1 MSALKDIEHFYFIGI
16 GGIGMSALA
25 FYFHES
31 GKHVAGYDKTPSDV
45 TKSLQQVGISVHF
58 EDKGN
63 EVDQK
68 YTPQDTLVIY
78 TPAVPNHFGE
88 LVRFRESGYTIKKR
102 AEVLGMIANA
112 HYSLAVAGTHGK
124 TTTSSI
130 LGHLLADT
138 GAPVTAFIG
147 GITNNY
153 NGNLIQKGNDVIV
166 VEADEF
172 DRSFLQL
179 TPDIACITSMD
190 ADHLDIYG
198 DANTLENTFKEFGS
212 LVPTDKLFI
221 KNGLPLEG
229 ITVGIEDDADYSAQN
244 ISIKNGCYHFDFK
257 YPGGVIP
264 EMQFNLPGRHNLSNA
279 ITALGMAMK
288 YGSPTELLPKAL
300 LSFSGVNRRFTYRMK
315 TDNRVLIDDYAHHPT
330 EIAAVFQ
337 SVQEMYPEDPV
348 LAIFQPHLFSRTQD
362 FMEDFA
368 MQLSQ
373 FDEVFLLD
381 IYPARELPIVGVTSE
396 VLLEKLTINKKQ
408 LITKKELSS
417 KIAQATQKIVVMM
430 GAGDIGVEILKVT
443 QDLKNAS

>member
-1 MSALKDIEHFYFIGI
+1 
-16 GGIGMSALA
+16 MSALA

-45 TKSLQQVGISVHF
+45 TKSLERAGISIHF
-58 EDKGN
+58 DDK
-63 EVDQK
+63 ESDVDRE
-68 YTPQDTLVIY
+68 YTPTDTLVIY
-78 TPAVPNHFGE
+78 TPAVPSHFGE

-112 HYSLAVAGTHGK
+112 HYSIAVAGTHGK

-130 LGHLLADT
+130 LGHLLAET

-198 DANTLENTFKEFGS
+198 DASTLESTFKEFGS
-212 LVPTDKLFI
+212 LVSVDKLFI
-221 KNGLPLEG
+221 KNGLPLDG
-229 ITVGIEDDADYSAQN
+229 VTVGIEDDADYSAQN
-244 ISIKNGCYHFDFK
+244 ISIENGCYRFDFK
-257 YPGGVIP
+257 HPYGVIS

-279 ITALGMAMK
+279 ITALGMAMA

-300 LSFSGVNRRFTYRMK
+300 CSFSGVNRRFTYRLK
-315 TDNRVLIDDYAHHPT
+315 TEIRVLIDDYAHHPT

-337 SVQEMYPEDPV
+337 SVKEMYPNEPV

-381 IYPARELPIVGVTSE
+381 IYPARELPIDGVTSS
-396 VLLEKLTINKKQ
+396 VLLEKIKGNKKQ
-408 LITKKELSS
+408 LITKEELSE
-417 KIAQATQKIVVMM
+417 KIAQAMQKIVVMM

-443 QDLKNAS
+443 QYLKNAS